1 MKPRLT
7 LVPPSP
13 LCADVYT
20 VQRKIVVAG
29 DFLDGSCWERRLA
42 ALEQDKREKQDDEKK
57 QADARRDLETIRMRW
72 QQRCASRASQCS
84 SRASSAV

>member
-1 MKPRLT
+1 MKPRLMR
-7 LVPPSP
+7 VSPSP
-13 LCADVYT
+13 PCADVYT

-42 ALEQDKREKQDDEKK
+42 ALEQDKREKQAENNE
-57 QADARRDLETIRMRW
+57 DLESIRMRW

-84 SRASSAV
+84 SRASSAT